1 MEVFMNWTR
10 AQLKTE
16 AKAHFRANYGTS
28 VLFFFLLVL
37 VAAGCGGTGVLIPV
51 AGGIVA
57 EIFLILPLEVSAAR
71 FTLDNREGPAALE
84 NFVFC
89 FKSNYV
95 NILKTMF
102 MMFLFVSLWSLL
114 FVIPGIV
121 KAYEYR
127 LVPYLLAENPDM
139 DYHDALETS
148 RRLTDGQ
155 KSDIFV
161 LDLSFIGW
169 IVVSGLTCGIV
180 GIFWVAPYMAQTN
193 AALYAALYAAI
204 RDGAATPGGY
214 YGGERPA
221 RTAPCEDVAPET
233 GASALPA
240 ELPSGSGDGSGA
252 DDFGGSSADTIYL

>member
-1 MEVFMNWTR
+1 MNWTR

-16 AKAHFRANYGTS
+16 AKAHFRANYGSS

-37 VAAGCGGTGVLIPV
+37 VAAGSSGAGFLIPV

-57 EIFLILPLEVSAAR
+57 EIFLILPLAVSAAR
-71 FTLDNREGPAALE
+71 FALDNREGPAELE
-84 NFVFC
+84 RFVFC

-102 MMFLFVSLWSLL
+102 MMSLFVFLWSLI

-121 KAYEYR
+121 KAYQYR

-139 DYHDALETS
+139 DYHDALDTS

-155 KSDIFV
+155 KGDIFV

-169 IVVSGLTCGIV
+169 YIVSGLTCGIV
-180 GIFWVAPYMAQTN
+180 GIFWFAPYIVQTN
-193 AALYAALYAAI
+193 AELYAAI
-204 RDGAATPGGY
+204 CGGTAAPGYGGGRPAQATPY
-214 YGGERPA
+214 
-221 RTAPCEDVAPET
+221 EDVTPEA
-233 GASALPA
+233 GASALPSA
-240 ELPSGSGDGSGA
+240 SGDGNGA
-252 DDFGGSSADTIYL
+252 DDFGGSSDDTIYL

>member
-1 MEVFMNWTR
+1 MNYWTR

-37 VAAGCGGTGVLIPV
+37 VAAGCGGTGLLIPV

-102 MMFLFVSLWSLL
+102 MMFLFIFLWSLL

-139 DYHDALETS
+139 DYHDAIETS
-148 RRLTDGQ
+148 RRMTDGQ
-155 KSDIFV
+155 KGDIFV

-169 IVVSGLTCGIV
+169 GIVSGLTCGIV
-180 GIFWVAPYMAQTN
+180 GILWVMPYMAQTN
-193 AALYAALYAAI
+193 AELFGAL
-204 RDGAATPGGY
+204 RDGAPTPGGD
-214 YGGERPA
+214 YGGGRPA
-221 RTAPCEDVAPET
+221 QATPYEDVTPEAD
-233 GASALPA
+233 ASALPA
-240 ELPSGSGDGSGA
+240 GSGDGSGA

>member
-1 MEVFMNWTR
+1 MNWTR

-16 AKAHFRANYGTS
+16 AKAHFRANYGSS

-37 VAAGCGGTGVLIPV
+37 VAAGSGGAGFLIPV

-57 EIFLILPLEVSAAR
+57 EIFLILPLAVSAAR
-71 FTLDNREGPAALE
+71 FALDNRESPAELE
-84 NFVFC
+84 RFVFC

-102 MMFLFVSLWSLL
+102 MMSLFVFLWSLI

-121 KAYEYR
+121 KAYQYR

-139 DYHDALETS
+139 DYHDALDTS

-155 KSDIFV
+155 KGDIFV

-169 IVVSGLTCGIV
+169 YIVSGLTCGIV
-180 GIFWVAPYMAQTN
+180 GIFWFVPYIAQTN
-193 AALYAALYAAI
+193 AELYAAI
-204 RDGAATPGGY
+204 CGGKATPG
-214 YGGERPA
+214 YGGGRPA
-221 RTAPCEDVAPET
+221 QATPYEDVTPEAS
-233 GASALPA
+233 ASALPSA
-240 ELPSGSGDGSGA
+240 SGDGNGT
-252 DDFGGSSADTIYL
+252 DDFGGSSDDTIYL